1 MPPKG
6 KLNLRDSNRVLG
18 GGGCR
23 KMSNRLEWGPPI
35 REGKGGWEDE
45 SFFLL
50 DNRGAFR
57 LGHDSESF
65 QRRRVHNSL
74 KFWMI
79 LQYKGVMEVMSELS

>member
-45 SFFLL
+45 SFFRP
-50 DNRGAFR
+50 DKRGAF
-57 LGHDSESF
+57 LLYHDS
-65 QRRRVHNSL
+65 QSL
-74 KFWMI
+74 LKKEGLQQPQI
-79 LQYKGVMEVMSELS
+79 LDDPSI

>member
-45 SFFLL
+45 SFFRP
-50 DNRGAFR
+50 DKRGAF
-57 LGHDSESF
+57 LLYHDSQSF
-65 QRRRVHNSL
+65 SKKEGLQQPQ
-74 KFWMI
+74 I
-79 LQYKGVMEVMSELS
+79 LDDP